1 MRLATRLFASIA
13 LLVAAAVV
21 GSIIATDI
29 LLRRHLEAEIAD
41 ELEREARLLT
51 VFTPADSSK
60 WPEFAALAGGRL
72 GRRVTLID
80 PEGHVRGDTEF
91 DRASLSRLQNHRDRP
106 EVRAALDSAS
116 GVGMSQRL
124 SASTNERQMYV
135 AVRGGPP
142 GLAVVRVST
151 TLAIVDAQ
159 VHAWQR
165 AVAAAG
171 LVMLLAA
178 ALVAWLLAG
187 FLARPLLNITAA
199 ARDIATGRAA
209 EFPDVRVPELANHV
223 DALRAM
229 HHELE
234 RRFDDLR
241 REREE
246 SRTLLESLSDGVLA
260 ADRRGIVVSINAA
273 ARRLL
278 GYGPSEP
285 LPPLAELFHDRQHRA
300 LMREIMAG
308 GVVDRRELD
317 FGDRSVVVSAR
328 PFEDGGTLLVL
339 NDVTDVRRLET
350 IRRDFVANVSHELK
364 TPLTAIAG
372 YAETLAGETPASSG
386 GEGESQRFA
395 QVILENAQRMQR
407 LVDDLLDLS
416 RIESGGWRPEP
427 ENVDVEAAAREAW
440 NPFAARATE
449 RGVRFETAVKNSAAT
464 AAVDPDA
471 LRQIFTNLFDNALR
485 HTQPKGSI
493 RVVVERAPP
502 GKDGGCVLIRVA
514 DTGSGIPA
522 DHLPRIFERFY
533 RVDPGRSRH
542 EGGTGLGLAIV
553 KHLVEAHGGRME
565 AESELG
571 RGTTILLYFPV
582 VTQS

>member
-21 GSIIATDI
+21 GSIIATDL
-29 LLRRHLEAEIAD
+29 LLRRQLEAEIAL
-41 ELEREARLLT
+41 ELQREARVLAVLA
-51 VFTPADSSK
+51 PADSSK
-60 WPEFAALAGGRL
+60 WPEFAARTGGRL

-116 GVGMSQRL
+116 GVGMDQRL

-151 TLAIVDAQ
+151 TLAMLDAQ

-165 AVAAAG
+165 AVAATG
-171 LVMLLAA
+171 LVMLLLA

-187 FLARPLLNITAA
+187 LLARPLLRITAA

-209 EFPDVRVPELANHV
+209 VFPDVRVPELANHV

-260 ADRRGIVVSINAA
+260 ADRRGTIVSINAA

-278 GYGPSEP
+278 GYGTSEP
-285 LPPLAELFHDRQHRA
+285 LPPLTELFHDRQHRT
-300 LMREIMAG
+300 LMREILAG

-372 YAETLAGETPASSG
+372 YAETLAAETSASSG
-386 GEGESQRFA
+386 GESQRFA

-416 RIESGGWRPEP
+416 RIESGGWQPHA
-427 ENVDVEAAAREAW
+427 ENVDVEAAARDAW
-440 NPFAARATE
+440 NPFAARAGE
-449 RGVRFETAVKNSAAT
+449 RGVRFETAVQNAVT
-464 AAVDPDA
+464 APVDPDA

-485 HTQPKGSI
+485 HTQPNGLI
-493 RVVVERAPP
+493 RVIAENA
-502 GKDGGCVLIRVA
+502 GKDSPGVRIRVA
-514 DTGSGIPA
+514 DSGSGIPA

-533 RVDPGRSRH
+533 RVDPGRSRQ

-553 KHLVEAHGGRME
+553 KHLVEAHGGRVE
-565 AESELG
+565 AQSELG
-571 RGTTILLYFPV
+571 RGTTILLYFPI